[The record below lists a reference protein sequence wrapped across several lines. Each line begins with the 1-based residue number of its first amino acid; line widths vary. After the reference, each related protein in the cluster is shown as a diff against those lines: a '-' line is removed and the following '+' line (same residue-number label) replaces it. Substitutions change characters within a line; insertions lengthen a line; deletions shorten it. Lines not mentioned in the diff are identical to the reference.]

1 MTAPVHVSYSELE
14 AFWQCPTKH
23 RWAYTDQ
30 WRTEEA
36 KPALDRGT
44 VWHAMLQTHYE
55 VTRRPDFGKL
65 GEQDLQELGDK
76 VLATMV
82 SGGLDAEQNEL
93 LTWMYAGYAENYG
106 IREPEYDILAT
117 EINRTIP
124 LPLPGDASKPGPYA
138 LKVKIDMITRN
149 KRTGQLLA
157 WDHKTA
163 SDFTPVERLMWRPQF
178 PLYTWALR
186 AAGLDVAGFMV
197 NSARTKRN
205 KGPMAMDQRFQR
217 RYLIYTGKQ
226 LTWHAL
232 NAAKTA
238 HAIHDRERAEYSAPR
253 DLSMG
258 ACTWCDFHKPHAQII
273 RGADVEQAMTDFGF
287 VRGFQ

>member
-1 MTAPVHVSYSELE
+1 MIALTHVSYSELD
-14 AFWQCPTKH
+14 AFWQCPQKWEWGYRD
-23 RWAYTDQ
+23 RWSSD
-30 WRTEEA
+30 EG

-55 VTRRPDFGKL
+55 VTRHPGWKAHDDNL
-65 GEQDLQELGDK
+65 ADLHDK
-76 VLATMV
+76 VMATMV
-82 SGGLDAEQNEL
+82 SGGLDEEQTEL
-93 LTWMYAGYAENYG
+93 LTWMYAGYVETYDH
-106 IREPEYDILAT
+106 REPEYDILAT

-124 LPLPGDASKPGPYA
+124 LPRPDDPFTPGDYA
-138 LKVKIDMITRN
+138 LKVKIDMVTRN

-163 SDFTPVERLMWRPQF
+163 SDFTPPERLQWRPQF

-186 AAGLDVAGFMV
+186 AANLDVAGFMV

-205 KGPMAMDQRFQR
+205 KGPMTTEQRFQR
-217 RYLIYTGKQ
+217 RYLIYTDTQ
-226 LTWHAL
+226 LTWHSL

-238 HAIHDRERAEYSAPR
+238 YAIHDPERLDFSAPR
-253 DLSMG
+253 DLSVG
-258 ACTWCDFHKPHAQII
+258 ACTWCDFHKPHAQVI

-287 VRGFQ
+287 VRRTH